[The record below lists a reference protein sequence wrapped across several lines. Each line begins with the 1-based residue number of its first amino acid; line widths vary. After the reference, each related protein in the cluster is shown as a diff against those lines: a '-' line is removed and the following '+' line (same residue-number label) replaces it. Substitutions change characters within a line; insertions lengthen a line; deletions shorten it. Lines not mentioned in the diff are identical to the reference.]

1 MRSSTAA
8 RADGYKAKRPA
19 GPQFTCVR
27 TYTFDNC
34 LAQRTDRY
42 PQAKRELTRR
52 WLIPYAR
59 PGMTLINI
67 GCGAGDFNAVAHA
80 MGLRVIA
87 CEPDPAPFE
96 VARREAPPGCEVYS
110 CDLGGLAKLGVKGD
124 FVVMHDV
131 LEHIEDDAEAVDMLR
146 GLLNPGGHAFVSVP
160 ALQWLFGRHDEE
172 LGHYRRYDKRSLS
185 DVLSRRFEVVRMRYY
200 GALSI
205 PLVLVFSKLLRREY
219 PRKAGREGAVGRIY
233 GALCDF
239 EIGVAFPTGTSVM
252 ADVVAK

>member
-1 MRSSTAA
+1 LGSSTAG
-8 RADGYKAKRPA
+8 RADGYKAKGPA
-19 GPQFTCVR
+19 GPHFTCVR

-52 WLIPYAR
+52 WLVPYAR

-80 MGLRVIA
+80 MGLKVIA
-87 CEPDPAPFE
+87 CEPDPAPFD
-96 VARREAPPGCEVYS
+96 VALREAPAGCEVYR
-110 CDLGGLAKLGVKGD
+110 CDLSGLAQRGVKGD

-131 LEHIEDDAEAVDMLR
+131 LEHIEDDAGAVDMLAD
-146 GLLNPGGHAFVSVP
+146 LLNPGGHAFVSVP

-172 LGHYRRYDKRSLS
+172 LGHFRRYTKTTLGA
-185 DVLSRRFEVVRMRYY
+185 VLSRRFEVVRMRYY

-219 PRKAGREGAVGRIY
+219 PRKAGREGAIGGIY

-239 EIGVAFPTGTSVM
+239 EVGVTFPTGTSVM
-252 ADVVAK
+252 ADVVVK